1 MYTRATDTLVS
12 PSRQRHW
19 AGDQGS
25 KPLLDFLK
33 PPPPG
38 NMRTHQCLEHA
49 PVVAVAKMEQL
60 MDDHEILKALVLVKE
75 VSRQGDGACR

>member
-1 MYTRATDTLVS
+1 
-12 PSRQRHW
+12 
-19 AGDQGS
+19 
-25 KPLLDFLK
+25 
-33 PPPPG
+33 
-38 NMRTHQCLEHA
+38 MRTHQCLEHA